1 MPRDIHK
8 RITLKGL
15 DAELE
20 LLEER
25 VKKLEEKDASDVRD
39 DAREVPVK
47 VQEKLNGIEDIVKSY
62 DKKIGDLE
70 RELLQ
75 ARNNS
80 NIEKDNDL
88 KVIDG
93 EVCDKTLIV
102 KPNLK
107 GQAKTRHSKTYECE
121 FCKETFTESWKMEE
135 HLEHHGNERP
145 FKCSICDKGFYL
157 KWRMEKHTSDHRVD
171 IKFCHYYNNDKPCPY
186 DKVGCKFK
194 HENAPECRFN
204 LRCTFKLC
212 QFTHTTKK
220 GEEVV
225 HRQEL
230 ETLNEGVVENRGHLL
245 PAIIST
251 DRTIAHRE
259 FRKPMD
265 NAEAVEMNVENDYG
279 VLGSES
285 FLADMESME
294 GVVDEESDSEDNE
307 SFLGGVEENH
317 ETQDSDDESSEDE
330 DELRRRMHKMLTAWV

>member
-1 MPRDIHK
+1 
-8 RITLKGL
+8 
-15 DAELE
+15 
-20 LLEER
+20 
-25 VKKLEEKDASDVRD
+25 
-39 DAREVPVK
+39 
-47 VQEKLNGIEDIVKSY
+47 
-62 DKKIGDLE
+62 
-70 RELLQ
+70 
-75 ARNNS
+75 
-80 NIEKDNDL
+80 
-88 KVIDG
+88 
-93 EVCDKTLIV
+93 
-102 KPNLK
+102 
-107 GQAKTRHSKTYECE
+107 
-121 FCKETFTESWKMEE
+121 
-135 HLEHHGNERP
+135 
-145 FKCSICDKGFYL
+145 
-157 KWRMEKHTSDHRVD
+157 MEKHTSDHRVD

-230 ETLNEGVVENRGHLL
+230 EKLNEGGVENRGHLP

-251 DRTIAHRE
+251 HRTIAHRE

-294 GVVDEESDSEDNE
+294 GVVDEENDVIVGS
-307 SFLGGVEENH
+307 
-317 ETQDSDDESSEDE
+317 
-330 DELRRRMHKMLTAWV
+330 

>member
-121 FCKETFTESWKMEE
+121 LCKETFTESWKMEE
-135 HLEHHGNERP
+135 HLEHHGNEKP
-145 FKCSICDKGFYL
+145 FKCNICDKGFYL
-157 KWRMEKHTSDHRVD
+157 KWRMEKHTSDHRAD

-220 GEEVV
+220 GEEVA
-225 HRQEL
+225 HRQEA
-230 ETLNEGVVENRGHLL
+230 ETLNEGVVGHLL
-245 PAIIST
+245 PAIVST

-259 FRKPMD
+259 FMKPLED
-265 NAEAVEMNVENDYG
+265 AEAVELNEENDYED
-279 VLGSES
+279 SES
-285 FLADMESME
+285 CLADMD
-294 GVVDEESDSEDNE
+294 GV
-307 SFLGGVEENH
+307 
-317 ETQDSDDESSEDE
+317 EDE
-330 DELRRRMHKMLTAWV
+330 DNYSEDSDSSEPWENGYESEQSYTEDQKEELLRYMGKESFDKAMALILARK